1 MSTSTRNSKGQ
12 FVKTAVS
19 DAVNSMVDET
29 TDGFDYSSLDL
40 ITVKYPI
47 VGAIVNLL
55 VTGTSLYTTWQFTSY
70 IVVAATMMTGSGFL
84 AFLLGMIAGI
94 ISIVYSLRAGAIAG
108 RWIAT
113 GQFETDFQSAKTT
126 VVGWFKKDEAAHV

>member
-70 IVVAATMMTGSGFL
+70 IVVAAT
-84 AFLLGMIAGI
+84 
-94 ISIVYSLRAGAIAG
+94 
-108 RWIAT
+108 
-113 GQFETDFQSAKTT
+113 
-126 VVGWFKKDEAAHV
+126 